1 MSRKK
6 RNTLFVMAI
15 PAALVLALFIGNY
28 TQGIADNPEP
38 PPSQSDPYE
47 VDMTCSSLLLDGVEF
62 SCNGGLNYSGSTT
75 EISADVYRGEIDG
88 FYIEE
93 LDNGRFELDEDYESY
108 VELTSQSPDGDP
120 FFPADAVVYLHLA
133 YTDTEGNKW
142 VAEESTAWVLQHDA
156 TEFPV
161 TSNWETVLDNPVT
174 FTHGGET
181 FTLQSSSAT
190 GVPQ

>member
-6 RNTLFVMAI
+6 RNTLIVIAL
-15 PAALVLALFIGNY
+15 PAVLVLALLIGNY

-47 VDMTCSSLLLDGVEF
+47 VEMTCSSLLLDGVEF
-62 SCNGGLNYSGSTT
+62 SCNGGLNYSGGTT
-75 EISADVYRGEIDG
+75 EISADVYHGEIDG

-93 LDNGRFELDEDYESY
+93 LDNGTFSLDEDYSSY
-108 VELTSQSPDGDP
+108 VELTSQSADGDP
-120 FFPADAVVYLHLA
+120 FFPADATVYLHLKF
-133 YTDTEGNKW
+133 TDSEGNVW
-142 VAEESTAWVLQHDA
+142 TADEPTAWVLQHDA

-161 TSNWETVLDNPVT
+161 TSNWDTELDDPVT
-174 FTHGGET
+174 FSKGGET